1 MWWSQVQIQ
10 SMKLKYSVNFTTTK
24 KKSIFQKYIKNSN
37 SNGSLSDVSGLKQTD
52 LVFQWTKLI
61 ILCSY
66 KYNIISVLLI

>member
-52 LVFQWTKLI
+52 LVFQRTKLI